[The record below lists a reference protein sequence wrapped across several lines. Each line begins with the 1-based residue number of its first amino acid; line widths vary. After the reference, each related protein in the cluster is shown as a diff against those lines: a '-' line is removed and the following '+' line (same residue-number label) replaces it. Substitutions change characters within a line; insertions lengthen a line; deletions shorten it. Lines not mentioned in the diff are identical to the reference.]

1 MSIFDRAARFLDD
14 ALLPDDARAAIERA
28 EKLLADGHAKEAEA
42 AFRRVIDARPQL
54 GRALLGWG
62 RALLELGDLTGARVA
77 LAEAQKVA
85 PDDPRLAVLSAR
97 LALEAGELGAALSAA
112 REATRRLAG
121 EGGRAFAEACA
132 LRASVESRRGR
143 PDRAARELR
152 KAVAAAP
159 DDLGHRVALVV
170 ALADAW
176 ERTQALRALKD
187 LPVDRVEPSAALALG
202 LALARLRES
211 AAALPWL
218 ERAASRGEAAALGA
232 LARHA
237 LAEGAAE
244 RAEGHAR
251 MAVARGG
258 GAQALALLAEVL
270 AFEAE
275 GAVPAPDPAAR
286 DRRESEASEAL
297 LTAASATGDPEI
309 FVRAT
314 RFVPLRTSPKGD
326 GPREIDRV
334 ADAADR
340 AVPGLASTRALR
352 AWSLLLR
359 GQIDAARPLLVE
371 PLTEPR
377 ALLAAARLSL
387 LDRAPGVT
395 LALLDRAE
403 AEGAGLLRRGDAR
416 LASELRRD
424 ALRALWRGPDAE
436 VDLAA
441 AIDGVVAFARE
452 RGLADGE
459 RRGLALR
466 DELDR
471 PLLLAILGEFNAG
484 KSTLVNAFLGADV
497 APTGILPTTATLNVL
512 RGGAERLVRVVRK
525 DGTTREGEH
534 AALRGL
540 LAEAEEEGAIVDR
553 VEITLPSELL
563 ERVWILDTPGSNAP
577 NPEHEA
583 LAQEALRRADV
594 ALWVFD
600 AGQAGKATEG
610 RILAGIRASR
620 REVIAALN
628 KVDRLKPEELTRV
641 MTTLVTTMPELSS
654 PSGGGEPVALSARA
668 ALKARLAGDDDAYR
682 ASGFPALMERLE
694 RDVFARARPLKRRA
708 CAGRLFALLDD
719 ALATEPDALAI
730 HRRAADDARA
740 AAKAL
745 RDVSGRLTPEL
756 DRALDEMDAGQST
769 AIVEAAREVLSF
781 VRPRTGRFGTHDA
794 DPEDRAFLTELLVGR
809 FEQLTDR
816 VATRLAGALAERIL
830 VASKALAPTAGH
842 AGWAELVRS
851 RVDASVGAPFA
862 HFAGY
867 QAGLLESGT
876 VRRFFDEVL
885 PTLTLSEAPVADALA
900 SLRASPRDVLRPQLE
915 ASLEALLEALA
926 TELETRAA
934 QAGRDESALRTR
946 TYDPLRALRDV
957 LSELVQ

>member
-1 MSIFDRAARFLDD
+1 
-14 ALLPDDARAAIERA
+14 
-28 EKLLADGHAKEAEA
+28 
-42 AFRRVIDARPQL
+42 
-54 GRALLGWG
+54 
-62 RALLELGDLTGARVA
+62 LEV
-77 LAEAQKVA
+77 
-85 PDDPRLAVLSAR
+85 
-97 LALEAGELGAALSAA
+97 
-112 REATRRLAG
+112 
-121 EGGRAFAEACA
+121 
-132 LRASVESRRGR
+132 
-143 PDRAARELR
+143 
-152 KAVAAAP
+152 
-159 DDLGHRVALVV
+159 
-170 ALADAW
+170 
-176 ERTQALRALKD
+176 
-187 LPVDRVEPSAALALG
+187 G
-202 LALARLRES
+202 LALSRLREP

-218 ERAASRGEAAALGA
+218 EKAAARGQAAPLAA

-237 LAEGAAE
+237 LAERAVEKAE
-244 RAEGHAR
+244 DDAR

-258 GAQALALLAEVL
+258 GAQALALLADVL
-270 AFEAE
+270 VFEAD
-275 GAVPAPDPAAR
+275 GAGPVEPALRAK
-286 DRRESEASEAL
+286 REAEASEAL

-309 FVRAT
+309 FARAA
-314 RFVPLRTSPKGD
+314 RFEPLVE
-326 GPREIDRV
+326 PREIDRV

-352 AWSLLLR
+352 AWSLLIR
-359 GQIDAARPLLVE
+359 GQHEAARSLLPE
-371 PLTEPR
+371 PLSEPR
-377 ALLAAARLSL
+377 ALLAAARLAL
-387 LDRAPGVT
+387 LDKTPGVT

-403 AEGAGLLRRGDAR
+403 ADGAGLSRRGDAS

-424 ALRALWRGPDAE
+424 ALRALWRGHDGE

-441 AIDGVVAFARE
+441 AIDGVVAFAHE
-452 RGLADGE
+452 RGLAEGE

-534 AALRGL
+534 GALRGL
-540 LAEAEEEGAIVDR
+540 LSEAEAEGAIVDR

-610 RILAGIRASR
+610 KILAGIRASR

-628 KVDRLKPEELTRV
+628 KVDRLKPEELARV
-641 MTTLVTTMPELSS
+641 MKTLVEAMPEL
-654 PSGGGEPVALSARA
+654 GGEPVPLSARA
-668 ALKARLAGDDDAYR
+668 ALKARLAGDDDAHR
-682 ASGFPALMERLE
+682 ASGFPTLIERLE

-719 ALATEPDALAI
+719 ALATEPAALAV
-730 HRRAADDARA
+730 HRRASDDARA
-740 AAKAL
+740 AAKAV
-745 RDVSGRLTPEL
+745 RDVSGRLTAEL
-756 DRALDEMDAGQST
+756 DRAIDEVDSGQST

-781 VRPRTGRFGTHDA
+781 VRPRSGRFGTHDA

-809 FEQLTDR
+809 FEQLSDR
-816 VATRLAGALAERIL
+816 VATRLSSALTERVL
-830 VASKALAPTAGH
+830 AATTSAASPAWSA
-842 AGWAELVRS
+842 LVRS
-851 RVDASVGAPFA
+851 RVDAAIAAPFA

-867 QAGLLESGT
+867 QSGLLEAGA
-876 VRRFFDEVL
+876 VKRFFDDVL

-900 SLRASPRDVLRPQLE
+900 SLRASSRDVLRPQIE
-915 ASLEALLEALA
+915 TSVEALLEALGA
-926 TELETRAA
+926 ELEGRALI
-934 QAGRDESALRTR
+934 AGREESALRSR

-957 LSELVQ
+957 LSELVT

>member
-1 MSIFDRAARFLDD
+1 MSLLDRFGRFFDD
-14 ALLPDDARAAIERA
+14 ALLPDDVRGAVERA
-28 EKLLADGHAKEAEA
+28 EKLLAEGHAREAEA

-62 RALLELGDLTGARVA
+62 RALLEMGDLGGARVA

-85 PDDPRLAVLSAR
+85 PDDPRIAVLSAR
-97 LALEAGELGAALSAA
+97 LALAAGELGAALSAS
-112 REATRRLAG
+112 REAARRLAAD
-121 EGGRAFAEACA
+121 GGRPFAEACA

-159 DDLGHRVALVV
+159 DVVAFRASLVV

-176 ERTQALRALKD
+176 ERAPALRAARELA
-187 LPVDRVEPSAALALG
+187 VDKVDDGAALEIG
-202 LALARLRES
+202 LALSRLRES
-211 AAALPWL
+211 AASLPWL
-218 ERAASRGEAAALGA
+218 EKAAARGEASALGA
-232 LARHA
+232 LARQA
-237 LAEGAAE
+237 LADGAIE

-258 GAQALALLAEVL
+258 GAQALSLLADVL
-270 AFEAE
+270 VSEADTT
-275 GAVPAPDPAAR
+275 AADPALR
-286 DRRESEASEAL
+286 MRRENEASDAL
-297 LTAASATGDPEI
+297 LTAAAATGDPEV

-314 RFVPLRTSPKGD
+314 RFVPIRITAGGEGWRT
-326 GPREIDRV
+326 IDRV

-352 AWSLLLR
+352 AWSLLSR
-359 GQIDAARPLLVE
+359 DQHEAARALLVE

-377 ALLAAARLSL
+377 ALLAAARLAL
-387 LDRAPGVT
+387 IDRAPVAT
-395 LALLDRAE
+395 IALLDRLERDAST
-403 AEGAGLLRRGDAR
+403 APNRGDAQ
-416 LASELRRD
+416 LAAELRRH
-424 ALRALWRGPDAE
+424 ALRALWRGPDGE

-441 AIDGVVAFARE
+441 AIDGVVSFARE
-452 RGLADGE
+452 RGLAEGE
-459 RRGLALR
+459 RRALALR

-534 AALRGL
+534 GALRAL
-540 LAEAEEEGAIVDR
+540 LAEAEAEGAIVDR

-563 ERVWILDTPGSNAP
+563 ERVWVLDTPGSNAP

-610 RILAGIRASR
+610 RILAGIRASK

-628 KVDRLKPEELTRV
+628 KTDRLKPEELARV
-641 MTTLVTTMPELSS
+641 VASLLESMPEL
-654 PSGGGEPVALSARA
+654 GGRPMPLSARA
-668 ALKARLAGDDDAYR
+668 ALRARLAGDEEAFR
-682 ASGFPALMERLE
+682 ASGFAALLERLE

-719 ALATEPDALAI
+719 ALATEPEAVALH
-730 HRRAADDARA
+730 HRMADDARA
-740 AAKAL
+740 AARAL
-745 RDVSGRLTPEL
+745 REVSGRLGSEL
-756 DRALDEMDAGQST
+756 DRALDEMDAGQS
-769 AIVEAAREVLSF
+769 AAVVEAAREVLSF
-781 VRPRTGRFGTHDA
+781 VRPRSGRFGAHDA
-794 DPEDRAFLTELLVGR
+794 DPEDRAFLTELLVTR
-809 FEQLTDR
+809 FEQLSDR
-816 VATRLAGALAERIL
+816 VATRAAASIAER
-830 VASKALAPTAGH
+830 VLAATGSRAGPPG
-842 AGWAELVRS
+842 AWAELVRT
-851 RVDASVGAPFA
+851 RVEAAVSAPFA

-867 QAGLLESGT
+867 QAGMLEAGA
-876 VRRFFDEVL
+876 VRRFFDEAL

-900 SLRASPRDVLRPQLE
+900 GLRASPRDVLRPQLE
-915 ASLEALLEALA
+915 TSLEALLEGLGR
-926 TELETRAA
+926 ELEARAA
-934 QAGRDESALRTR
+934 AALREEAALRAR
-946 TYDPLRALRDV
+946 TFDPLRALRDV
-957 LSELVQ
+957 LSELVS

>member
-1 MSIFDRAARFLDD
+1 MSLLDRFGRFFDD
-14 ALLPDDARAAIERA
+14 ALLPEDVRGAVERA
-28 EKLLADGHAKEAEA
+28 EKLLAEGHAREAEA
-42 AFRRVIDARPQL
+42 AFRRVLDARPQL

-62 RALLELGDLTGARVA
+62 RALLETGDLTGARVA
-77 LAEAQKVA
+77 LAEAQKA
-85 PDDPRLAVLSAR
+85 SPDDPRIAVLSAR

-112 REATRRLAG
+112 REATRRLAS
-121 EGGRAFAEACA
+121 EGGRPFAEACA

-159 DDLGHRVALVV
+159 DDVTFRVALVV
-170 ALADAW
+170 AFADAW
-176 ERTQALRALKD
+176 ERASALRAARELA
-187 LPVDRVEPSAALALG
+187 VDKVDETSALEIG
-202 LALARLRES
+202 LALSRLREG

-218 ERAASRGEAAALGA
+218 EKAAARGEAAALGA

-237 LAEGAAE
+237 LSEGAIE

-258 GAQALALLAEVL
+258 GARALALLADVL
-270 AFEAE
+270 VSEAD
-275 GAVPAPDPAAR
+275 ASAPADAASR
-286 DRRESEASEAL
+286 ARRENEASEAL
-297 LTAASATGDPEI
+297 LTAASATADPEI

-314 RFVPLRTSPKGD
+314 RFVPLRTSAGPE

-359 GQIDAARPLLVE
+359 GQHEAARALLVE

-377 ALLAAARLSL
+377 ALLAAARLAL
-387 LDRAPGVT
+387 VDRTPGLT
-395 LALLDRAE
+395 LALLDRVE
-403 AEGAGLLRRGDAR
+403 SDGGSSPSRGDAL
-416 LASELRRD
+416 LAAELRRD
-424 ALRALWRGPDAE
+424 ALRALWRGPEGE

-441 AIDGVVAFARE
+441 AIDGVVSFAKE
-452 RGLADGE
+452 RGLAEGE

-512 RGGAERLVRVVRK
+512 RGGAEKLVRVVRK

-534 AALRGL
+534 GALRGL
-540 LAEAEEEGAIVDR
+540 LAEAEAEGAIVDR

-610 RILAGIRASR
+610 RILAGIRASK

-628 KVDRLKPEELTRV
+628 KVDRLKPEELARV
-641 MTTLVTTMPELSS
+641 MSTLVETMPEL
-654 PSGGGEPVALSARA
+654 GGQPVPLSAKA
-668 ALKARLAGDDDAYR
+668 ALKARLASDDDAYR
-682 ASGFPALMERLE
+682 ASGFATLLERLE

-719 ALATEPDALAI
+719 ALATEPEALTA
-730 HRRAADDARA
+730 HRRTAEEARA
-740 AAKAL
+740 ASKAL
-745 RDVSGRLTPEL
+745 REVGGRFGVEV
-756 DRALDEMDAGQST
+756 DKALDEMDSGQST

-809 FEQLTDR
+809 FEQLSDR
-816 VATRLAGALAERIL
+816 VATRTAGAVSERLLAATSPRE
-830 VASKALAPTAGH
+830 AALAS
-842 AGWAELVRS
+842 GWASLVRS
-851 RVDASVGAPFA
+851 RVEAAVGAPFA

-867 QAGLLESGT
+867 QAGLLEAGA

-900 SLRASPRDVLRPQLE
+900 GLRASPRDVLRPQLE
-915 ASLEALLEALA
+915 TSLEALLEGLGR
-926 TELETRAA
+926 ELESRASGA
-934 QAGRDESALRTR
+934 SRDEAALRTR

-957 LSELVQ
+957 LSELVT

>member
-1 MSIFDRAARFLDD
+1 MSLFDRAARFFDD
-14 ALLPDDARAAIERA
+14 ALLSDDVRQSIERA
-28 EKLLADGHAKEAEA
+28 EALLTEGRAKEAEA
-42 AFRRVIDARPQL
+42 AFRRVIEARPQL
-54 GRALLGWG
+54 GRALLGWA
-62 RALLELGDLTGARVA
+62 RSLLELGDLSGARVA

-85 PDDPRLAVLSAR
+85 PDDPRLTVLSAR
-97 LALEAGELGAALSAA
+97 LALEAGELGAALSAS
-112 REATRRLAG
+112 REAARRLAP
-121 EGGRAFAEACA
+121 EGGKAFAEACA
-132 LRASVESRRGR
+132 LRASVEARRGR

-152 KAVAAAP
+152 KAIAAAP
-159 DDLGHRVALVV
+159 DDLAHRVALVV
-170 ALADAW
+170 AFADGW
-176 ERTQALRALKD
+176 ERASALRAARE
-187 LPVDRVEPSAALALG
+187 LPIERVDERGALEVG
-202 LALARLRES
+202 LALSRLREG

-218 ERAASRGEAAALGA
+218 EKAASRGEAAALAA

-237 LAEGAAE
+237 LGEGAVE
-244 RAEGHAR
+244 RAEAHAR

-258 GAQALALLAEVL
+258 GAQALALLADVL

-275 GAVPAPDPAAR
+275 GTASVLDPVVR
-286 DRRESEASEAL
+286 DRREKEASEAL
-297 LTAASATGDPEI
+297 LTAASATADPEV
-309 FVRAT
+309 FARAT
-314 RFVPLRTSPKGD
+314 RFVPLAD
-326 GPREIDRV
+326 AREIDRV

-352 AWSLLLR
+352 AWSQLLR
-359 GQIDAARPLLVE
+359 GQHEAARALLVE
-371 PLTEPR
+371 PLVEPR
-377 ALLAAARLSL
+377 ALLAAARLAL
-387 LDRAPGVT
+387 IDATPGLT
-395 LALLDRAE
+395 LALLDRV
-403 AEGAGLLRRGDAR
+403 EGETLDGRGLARRDAR

-424 ALRALWRGPDAE
+424 ALRALWRGPEGE

-452 RGLADGE
+452 RGLAEGE

-471 PLLLAILGEFNAG
+471 PLLLAFLGEFNAG

-534 AALRGL
+534 AAVRAL
-540 LAEAEEEGAIVDR
+540 LAEAEAEGAIVDR

-610 RILAGIRASR
+610 KILAGIRASR
-620 REVIAALN
+620 REVIAVLN

-641 MTTLVTTMPELSS
+641 MDTLVTAMPEL
-654 PSGGGEPVALSARA
+654 GGQPMPLSARA
-668 ALKARLAGDDDAYR
+668 ALKARLTGDDDAHR
-682 ASGFPALMERLE
+682 ASGYPALLDRLE
-694 RDVFARARPLKRRA
+694 HDVFARARPLKRRA

-719 ALATEPDALAI
+719 ALATEPEAAAS
-730 HRRAADDARA
+730 HRRSAEDARA
-740 AAKAL
+740 ASRAL
-745 RDVSGRLTPEL
+745 RELGGRLSAEV
-756 DRALDEMDAGQST
+756 DAALDEMEAGQSA
-769 AIVEAAREVLSF
+769 AIVEGAREVLSF
-781 VRPRTGRFGTHDA
+781 VRPRSGRFGTHDA

-809 FEQLTDR
+809 FEQLSDR
-816 VATRLAGALAERIL
+816 VATRLAAAIASRIVGAS
-830 VASKALAPTAGH
+830 VAVSAD
-842 AGWAELVRS
+842 GWVGLVRS
-851 RVDASVGAPFA
+851 RVETATSAPFA

-867 QAGLLESGT
+867 QAGLLEAGA

-900 SLRASPRDVLRPQLE
+900 SLRASPRDTLRHPLE
-915 ASLEALLEALA
+915 TSLEALLESLA
-926 TELETRAA
+926 SELEARAGA
-934 QAGRDESALRTR
+934 AAREEAALRSR

-957 LSELVQ
+957 LSELVS

>member
-1 MSIFDRAARFLDD
+1 
-14 ALLPDDARAAIERA
+14 
-28 EKLLADGHAKEAEA
+28 
-42 AFRRVIDARPQL
+42 
-54 GRALLGWG
+54 
-62 RALLELGDLTGARVA
+62 
-77 LAEAQKVA
+77 
-85 PDDPRLAVLSAR
+85 
-97 LALEAGELGAALSAA
+97 
-112 REATRRLAG
+112 
-121 EGGRAFAEACA
+121 
-132 LRASVESRRGR
+132 
-143 PDRAARELR
+143 
-152 KAVAAAP
+152 
-159 DDLGHRVALVV
+159 
-170 ALADAW
+170 
-176 ERTQALRALKD
+176 
-187 LPVDRVEPSAALALG
+187 
-202 LALARLRES
+202 
-211 AAALPWL
+211 
-218 ERAASRGEAAALGA
+218 
-232 LARHA
+232 
-237 LAEGAAE
+237 
-244 RAEGHAR
+244 HAR

-258 GAQALALLAEVL
+258 GAQALALLADVL

-275 GAVPAPDPAAR
+275 GTAPMLEGPAR

-297 LTAASATGDPEI
+297 LAAATATGDPEI

-314 RFVPLRTSPKGD
+314 RFVPLRLSSGSD

-340 AVPGLASTRALR
+340 AVPGLASTKALR
-352 AWSLLLR
+352 AWSQILR
-359 GQIDAARPLLVE
+359 QQLDAARALLVE

-377 ALLAAARLSL
+377 ALLAAARLAL
-387 LDRAPGVT
+387 IDRTPGVT

-403 AEGAGLLRRGDAR
+403 AEGMGLAHRGDAR

-424 ALRALWRGPDAE
+424 ALRALWRGPDGE

-452 RGLADGE
+452 RGLAEGE
-459 RRGLALR
+459 RRGLSLR

-610 RILAGIRASR
+610 KILAGIRASK

-641 MTTLVTTMPELSS
+641 MDTLVTSMPEL
-654 PSGGGEPVALSARA
+654 GGLPVPLSARA
-668 ALKARLAGDDDAYR
+668 ALKARLAADDAAYG
-682 ASGFPALMERLE
+682 ASGFPALLERLE

-708 CAGRLFALLDD
+708 CAGRLFALIDD

-730 HRRAADDARA
+730 HRRGAEDARTA
-740 AAKAL
+740 ARAL
-745 RDVSGRLTPEL
+745 REVSGRLTPEL

-781 VRPRTGRFGTHDA
+781 VRPRSGRFGTHDA

-809 FEQLTDR
+809 FDQLSDR
-816 VATRLAGALAERIL
+816 VATRLASALAERIL
-830 VASKALAPTAGH
+830 VASSALAHDAWPA
-842 AGWAELVRS
+842 LVRS

-867 QAGLLESGT
+867 QAGLLEAGA
-876 VRRFFDEVL
+876 VRRFFDDVL

-915 ASLEALLEALA
+915 ASLEALLESLA
-926 TELETRAA
+926 RELEGRAA
-934 QAGRDESALRTR
+934 QATRDEAALRSR

-957 LSELVQ
+957 LSELVT